1 MRAPSVLLL
10 LLMVCQTLAAEVYR
24 WVDDEGRTHF
34 SDRPAPAA
42 TPVPLSGHGPADSDP
57 AADTAPASGAA
68 VLGPYKAFEILSPE
82 VNATLRPET
91 ESVPFNLLID
101 PPLLD
106 SHRLSVVVDGSPIA
120 VEAPNAAQLSLKG
133 LGLGSHVAEA
143 VINDPDGSLVAR
155 TPPVNFHLRKPLPPG
170 VLE

>member
-1 MRAPSVLLL
+1 
-10 LLMVCQTLAAEVYR
+10 
-24 WVDDEGRTHF
+24 
-34 SDRPAPAA
+34 
-42 TPVPLSGHGPADSDP
+42 
-57 AADTAPASGAA
+57 
-68 VLGPYKAFEILSPE
+68 LGPYKAFEILAPE

-91 ESVPFNLLID
+91 ESVPFSLLID

-106 SHRLSVVVDGSPIA
+106 SHRLSVVVDGAPIT

-143 VINDPDGSLVAR
+143 VINDTDGTLVAR
-155 TPPVNFHLRKPLPPG
+155 TPPVSFHLRKPLPPG